1 MSRTMMITG
10 AARGIGL
17 TTARYFAEKG
27 WRVGLY
33 DRDSEAIAEV
43 LQQPEFGRCFGG
55 VCDVTDDESVTYA
68 LQHFAEQTHDV
79 MDVLVNNAGV
89 LSAGYFEE
97 LDLKEQNKMIEVNV
111 LGVMRMAHAAFPLL
125 SDTPGSTLVNLCSVS
140 SIHGV
145 PTLAIYSASKFFVN
159 GFTEALALE
168 WERHGIHVTCVKPP
182 IINTQMGAAAGMY
195 LSDTPVPKLEPIVVA
210 ETIEKAIHRGGT
222 SHVIGTGSKIWGL
235 LDRWLPE
242 AGREWVARKVLG
254 FK

>member
-17 TTARYFAEKG
+17 ATARYFAEKG

-33 DRDSEAIAEV
+33 DRDSEALAEV
-43 LQQPEFGRCFGG
+43 LKQAEFGRCFGG

-97 LDLKEQNKMIEVNV
+97 LDLAEQNKMVEVNV
-111 LGVMRMAHAAFPLL
+111 LGVMRMAHAAFPMLAE
-125 SDTPGSTLVNLCSVS
+125 TPRSTLVNICSVS
-140 SIHGV
+140 SVHGV

-168 WERHGIHVTCVKPP
+168 WERHDISVTCIKPP
-182 IINTQMGAAAGMY
+182 IINTQMGAAASTY
-195 LSDTPVPKLEPIVVA
+195 LSENSVPGLEPIVVA
-210 ETIEKAIHRGGT
+210 ETIDQAIQKGGT
-222 SHVIGTGSKIWGL
+222 GHLIGTKSKAWSL